1 MTPETVER
9 AIEALLFAAD
19 GPLSAS
25 EIAYR
30 LPEGAEVGKAL
41 AALRA
46 RYAGR
51 GVSLEI
57 INDRW
62 QFRTSQLTI
71 LVLARRP
78 RSMPSVFPTI
88 PTTSRV
94 TMNMAASRLT

>member
-1 MTPETVER
+1 MIPETVER

-46 RYAGR
+46 LCR
-51 GVSLEI
+51 
-57 INDRW
+57 
-62 QFRTSQLTI
+62 
-71 LVLARRP
+71 ARR
-78 RSMPSVFPTI
+78 I
-88 PTTSRV
+88 AG
-94 TMNMAASRLT
+94 NHQ

>member
-30 LPEGAEVGKAL
+30 LPEGVEVGKAL
-41 AALRA
+41 ASLGA

-51 GVSLEI
+51 GVAL
-57 INDRW
+57 
-62 QFRTSQLTI
+62 
-71 LVLARRP
+71 
-78 RSMPSVFPTI
+78 
-88 PTTSRV
+88 
-94 TMNMAASRLT
+94 